1 MNYAFIAARNAAQK
15 YENASESAQQ
25 SSQNAI
31 TIALDGEIIGKIAA
45 PTVSKVIAENLRRSR
60 FIP

>member
-1 MNYAFIAARNAAQK
+1 MKYAFIAAKNAAQK
-15 YENASESAQQ
+15 YENVSESAREATQPVLT
-25 SSQNAI
+25 I
-31 TIALDGEIIGKIAA
+31 TLDGETIGKIAA